1 VLLLT
6 AMLAPAAPAFAHAA
20 LVSSQPGAGYA
31 VTTAPNE
38 ILLQF
43 SEQVSLTDDALT
55 LTGPAG
61 REVPLQVALDPT
73 RTAVR
78 GLLPDEIA
86 LGAYEVGYSVVA
98 RDGDL
103 ITGSPLVRTGALVGA
118 GGSAGLLL
126 NLVSPTELASVAMAP
141 DGCRRTGHRL
151 RRRLARTGRPARRRA
166 RRRRSAGGGSGGAPE
181 RIRRNDCA
189 RPRGV
194 RP

>member
-1 VLLLT
+1 MLLLT

-20 LVSSQPGAGYA
+20 LVSSEPGAGYA

-43 SEQVSLTDDALT
+43 SEQVSLADDALT

-86 LGAYEVGYSVVA
+86 
-98 RDGDL
+98 D
-103 ITGSPLVRTGALVGA
+103 
-118 GGSAGLLL
+118 
-126 NLVSPTELASVAMAP
+126 
-141 DGCRRTGHRL
+141 
-151 RRRLARTGRPARRRA
+151 RRRA
-166 RRRRSAGGGSGGAPE
+166 DRHPEPLHQPSLQLPRQRTIAGSGGRRFDDPQNDAP
-181 RIRRNDCA
+181 RLSPAGRR
-189 RPRGV
+189 RPDGTGLEDR
-194 RP
+194 RRDE